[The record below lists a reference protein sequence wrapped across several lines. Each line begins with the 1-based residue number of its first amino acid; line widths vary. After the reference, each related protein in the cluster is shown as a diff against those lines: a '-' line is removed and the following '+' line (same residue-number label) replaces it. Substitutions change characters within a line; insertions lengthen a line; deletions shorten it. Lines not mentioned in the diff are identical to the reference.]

1 MPLGLSP
8 IESEQL
14 ESYWCERRVQRT
26 YTALSPEYFPRHR
39 ERSWSRDLP
48 EATQDIL
55 VPYYRTHMDNSDS
68 QQYHLC

>member
-1 MPLGLSP
+1 MPLGLRP
-8 IESEQL
+8 IESEQS
-14 ESYWCERRVQRT
+14 ESYWCERRVQRIH
-26 YTALSPEYFPRHR
+26 TALSPANFRCHR

-48 EATQDIL
+48 EATQYIL